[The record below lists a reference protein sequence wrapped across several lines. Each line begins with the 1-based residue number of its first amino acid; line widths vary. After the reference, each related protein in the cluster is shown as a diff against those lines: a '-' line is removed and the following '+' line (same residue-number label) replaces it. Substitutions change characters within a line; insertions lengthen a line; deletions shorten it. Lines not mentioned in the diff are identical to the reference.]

1 MKAEARLMALKAAIE
16 CINAAIKNVK
26 NKNDISAEVA
36 IDNAFECLK
45 SAKKVK

>member
-1 MKAEARLMALKAAIE
+1 MTEARTIQSLKAAKE

-36 IDNAFECLK
+36 IDNAIECLRWTK
-45 SAKKVK
+45 KAK